1 MNPFQFPGSIAL
13 KPPVGSN
20 KPHYLTIYIKPEY
33 NEKNE
38 PVVTTA
44 WKPSYEDLQALNRG
58 EPVYITHLGKE
69 FPPFS
74 VFTLDEDG
82 YSNDAGLKDEENS

>member
-1 MNPFQFPGSIAL
+1 MQPFQFPGSVAL
-13 KPPVGSN
+13 NPPKEAETGLF
-20 KPHYLTIYIKPEY
+20 LTIYIKPEY
-33 NEKNE
+33 NERNQ

-82 YSNDAGLKDEENS
+82 YSNDAGLKDEENT